1 MKNEEKNLIIILGV
15 LCITLVIIAVVIVAK
30 VYQNKIESNKQ
41 AESIKEQVSAITTDN
56 EKNTTRP
63 INTNTTTTNTNAT
76 NSNKTTTNTNTTFQ
90 NTTKENTT
98 TSNSTTSSDS
108 NKVTSSETEDS
119 EIIGKWNTQKVSDLK
134 ANETYDNLKDLYGS
148 SYLEFGSYLQLN
160 DDGTFVDAI
169 NPVTD
174 GSTSTVKQ
182 QINNYILNKILRS
195 YNKLGD
201 CYVELTYS
209 DGRTEMLQRVYY
221 DNTETPYLTFNSGDL
236 SYILK
241 K

>member
-1 MKNEEKNLIIILGV
+1 MKKTQQDQLIQIRPRLIQ
-15 LCITLVIIAVVIVAK
+15 IQQIVI
-30 VYQNKIESNKQ
+30 QS
-41 AESIKEQVSAITTDN
+41 
-56 EKNTTRP
+56 
-63 INTNTTTTNTNAT
+63 
-76 NSNKTTTNTNTTFQ
+76 TNTNTTFQ

-98 TSNSTTSSDS
+98 TSSDTTSSSS
-108 NKVTSSETEDS
+108 NAITSSETEDS

-174 GSTSTVKQ
+174 GSTSTEGK
-182 QINNYILNKILRS
+182 YKILRS

>member
-1 MKNEEKNLIIILGV
+1 MKNKEKNLIIILGV

-30 VYQNKIESNKQ
+30 DYQNKIESNKQ

-90 NTTKENTT
+90 NTT

-174 GSTSTVKQ
+174 GSTSTEGK
-182 QINNYILNKILRS
+182 YKILRS

>member
-1 MKNEEKNLIIILGV
+1 MKNKEKNLIIILGV
-15 LCITLVIIAVVIVAK
+15 LCITLVIIAVVIVSK

-63 INTNTTTTNTNAT
+63 INTNAT

-160 DDGTFVDAI
+160 ADGTFVDAI
-169 NPVTD
+169 QPVTN
-174 GSTSTVKQ
+174 GSTSTEGK
-182 QINNYILNKILRS
+182 YKILRS

>member
-1 MKNEEKNLIIILGV
+1 MKNKEKNLIIILGV
-15 LCITLVIIAVVIVAK
+15 LCITLVVIAVVIVAK

-63 INTNTTTTNTNAT
+63 INTNTTTTNTNTT
-76 NSNKTTTNTNTTFQ
+76 NS
-90 NTTKENTT
+90 NTT
-98 TSNSTTSSDS
+98 TSSDTTSSSS
-108 NKVTSSETEDS
+108 NAITSSETEDS

-174 GSTSTVKQ
+174 GSTSTEGK
-182 QINNYILNKILRS
+182 YKILRS

>member
-1 MKNEEKNLIIILGV
+1 MKNKEKNLIIILGV

-63 INTNTTTTNTNAT
+63 INTNAT

-108 NKVTSSETEDS
+108 KKVTSSETEDS
-119 EIIGKWNTQKVSDLK
+119 EIIGNWNTQKVSDLK

-169 NPVTD
+169 NPVTN
-174 GSTSTVKQ
+174 GSTSTEGK
-182 QINNYILNKILRS
+182 YKILRS

>member
-1 MKNEEKNLIIILGV
+1 MKNKEKNLIIILGV
-15 LCITLVIIAVVIVAK
+15 LCITLVVIAVVIVAK

-63 INTNTTTTNTNAT
+63 INTNTTTTNTNTT
-76 NSNKTTTNTNTTFQ
+76 NSNTTSTNT

-98 TSNSTTSSDS
+98 TSSDTTSSSS
-108 NKVTSSETEDS
+108 NAITSSETEDS

-174 GSTSTVKQ
+174 GSTSTEGK
-182 QINNYILNKILRS
+182 YKILRS

>member
-1 MKNEEKNLIIILGV
+1 MKNKEKNLIIILGI
-15 LCITLVIIAVVIVAK
+15 LCLTLVVIAVVIVAK
-30 VYQNKIESNKQ
+30 FYQNKTESKKQ
-41 AESIKEQVSAITTDN
+41 AESIKEQVSEITTDN
-56 EKNTTRP
+56 ATNTTKS
-63 INTNTTTTNTNAT
+63 INTNTTTTNTT
-76 NSNKTTTNTNTTFQ
+76 NSNTTSTNTNTTFQ

-98 TSNSTTSSDS
+98 TSSDTTSSSS
-108 NKVTSSETEDS
+108 NAITSSETEDS

-169 NPVTD
+169 QPVTN
-174 GSTSTVKQ
+174 GSTSAEGK
-182 QINNYILNKILRS
+182 YKILRS

>member
-1 MKNEEKNLIIILGV
+1 MKNKEKNLIIILGV

-63 INTNTTTTNTNAT
+63 INTNAT

-160 DDGTFVDAI
+160 ADGTFVDAI
-169 NPVTD
+169 QPVTN
-174 GSTSTVKQ
+174 GSTSTEGK
-182 QINNYILNKILRS
+182 YKILRS
-195 YNKLGD
+195 YNKLAD

>member
-1 MKNEEKNLIIILGV
+1 MKNKEKNLIIILGV

-63 INTNTTTTNTNAT
+63 INTNAT

-169 NPVTD
+169 NPVTN
-174 GSTSTVKQ
+174 GSTSTEGK
-182 QINNYILNKILRS
+182 YKILRS

>member
-1 MKNEEKNLIIILGV
+1 MKNKEKNLIIILGV

-63 INTNTTTTNTNAT
+63 INTNTTTTNTNTT
-76 NSNKTTTNTNTTFQ
+76 NSNTTSTNTNTTFQ

-98 TSNSTTSSDS
+98 TSSDTTSSSS
-108 NKVTSSETEDS
+108 NAITSSETEDS

-148 SYLEFGSYLQLN
+148 SYCFIN
-160 DDGTFVDAI
+160 DSM
-169 NPVTD
+169 
-174 GSTSTVKQ
+174 STPASFTPPNTS
-182 QINNYILNKILRS
+182 IIFPS
-195 YNKLGD
+195 AFFSFLGY
-201 CYVELTYS
+201 CVIFTITL
-209 DGRTEMLQRVYY
+209 
-221 DNTETPYLTFNSGDL
+221 
-236 SYILK
+236 
-241 K
+241 

>member
-1 MKNEEKNLIIILGV
+1 MKNKEKNLIIILGI
-15 LCITLVIIAVVIVAK
+15 LCLTLVVIAVVIVAK
-30 VYQNKIESNKQ
+30 FYQNKTESKKQ
-41 AESIKEQVSAITTDN
+41 AESIKEQVSEITTDN
-56 EKNTTRP
+56 ATNTTNTTKS
-63 INTNTTTTNTNAT
+63 INTNTTTTNTT
-76 NSNKTTTNTNTTFQ
+76 NSNTTSTNTNTTFQ

-98 TSNSTTSSDS
+98 TSSDTTSSSS
-108 NKVTSSETEDS
+108 NAITSSETEDS

-169 NPVTD
+169 QPVTN
-174 GSTSTVKQ
+174 GSTSAEGK
-182 QINNYILNKILRS
+182 YKILRS

>member
-1 MKNEEKNLIIILGV
+1 M
-15 LCITLVIIAVVIVAK
+15 VIIAVVIVAK
-30 VYQNKIESNKQ
+30 FYQNKTESNKQ
-41 AESIKEQVSAITTDN
+41 AESIKEQVSGITTDN
-56 EKNTTRP
+56 ATNTTKS
-63 INTNTTTTNTNAT
+63 INTNTTTTNTT
-76 NSNKTTTNTNTTFQ
+76 NSNTTSTNTNTIFQ

-98 TSNSTTSSDS
+98 TSSDTTSSSS
-108 NKVTSSETEDS
+108 NAITSSETEDS

-174 GSTSTVKQ
+174 GSTSTEGK
-182 QINNYILNKILRS
+182 YKILRS

-221 DNTETPYLTFNSGDL
+221 DNTGTPYLTFNSGDL

>member
-1 MKNEEKNLIIILGV
+1 MKNKEKNLIIILGV

-63 INTNTTTTNTNAT
+63 INTNAT

-160 DDGTFVDAI
+160 ADGTFVDAI
-169 NPVTD
+169 QPVTN
-174 GSTSTVKQ
+174 GSTSTEGK
-182 QINNYILNKILRS
+182 YKILRS

>member
-1 MKNEEKNLIIILGV
+1 MKNKEKNLIIILGV

-30 VYQNKIESNKQ
+30 FYQNKTESNKQ
-41 AESIKEQVSAITTDN
+41 AESIKEQVSGITTDN
-56 EKNTTRP
+56 ATNTTKS
-63 INTNTTTTNTNAT
+63 INTNTTTTNTT
-76 NSNKTTTNTNTTFQ
+76 NSNTTSTNTNTIFQ

-98 TSNSTTSSDS
+98 TSSDTTSSS
-108 NKVTSSETEDS
+108 SSAITSSETEDS
-119 EIIGKWNTQKVSDLK
+119 EIIGKWNTQEVSDLK
-134 ANETYDNLKDLYGS
+134 ANETYNNLKDLYGS
-148 SYLEFGSYLQLN
+148 SYLEFGSYLQFN
-160 DDGTFVDAI
+160 NDGTFVDAI

-174 GSTSTVKQ
+174 GSTSTEGK
-182 QINNYILNKILRS
+182 YEILRS

>member
-1 MKNEEKNLIIILGV
+1 MKNKEKNLIIILGI
-15 LCITLVIIAVVIVAK
+15 LCLTLVVIAVVIVAK
-30 VYQNKIESNKQ
+30 FYQNKTESKKQ
-41 AESIKEQVSAITTDN
+41 AESIKEQVSEITTDN
-56 EKNTTRP
+56 ATNTTKS
-63 INTNTTTTNTNAT
+63 INTNTTTTNTT
-76 NSNKTTTNTNTTFQ
+76 NSNTTSTNTNTTFQ

-98 TSNSTTSSDS
+98 TSSDTTSSSS
-108 NKVTSSETEDS
+108 NAITSSETEDS

-174 GSTSTVKQ
+174 GSTSTEGK
-182 QINNYILNKILRS
+182 YKILRS

>member
-1 MKNEEKNLIIILGV
+1 MKNKEKNLIIILGV
-15 LCITLVIIAVVIVAK
+15 LCITLVVIAVVIVAK

-63 INTNTTTTNTNAT
+63 INTNTTTTNTNTT
-76 NSNKTTTNTNTTFQ
+76 NSNTTSTNTNTTFQ
-90 NTTKENTT
+90 NTT
-98 TSNSTTSSDS
+98 TSSDTTSSSS
-108 NKVTSSETEDS
+108 NAITSSETEDS

-174 GSTSTVKQ
+174 GSTSTEGK
-182 QINNYILNKILRS
+182 YKILRS

>member
-1 MKNEEKNLIIILGV
+1 MKNKEKNLIIILGI
-15 LCITLVIIAVVIVAK
+15 LCLTLVIIAVVIVAK
-30 VYQNKIESNKQ
+30 VYQNKIKSNKQ

-90 NTTKENTT
+90 NTT

-174 GSTSTVKQ
+174 GSTSTEGK
-182 QINNYILNKILRS
+182 YKILRS

>member
-1 MKNEEKNLIIILGV
+1 MKNKEKNLIIILGV

-90 NTTKENTT
+90 NTT

-108 NKVTSSETEDS
+108 NKVISSETEES

-160 DDGTFVDAI
+160 DDGTFVNAI

-174 GSTSTVKQ
+174 GSTSTEGK
-182 QINNYILNKILRS
+182 YKILRS

>member
-90 NTTKENTT
+90 NTT

-174 GSTSTVKQ
+174 GSTSTEGK
-182 QINNYILNKILRS
+182 YKILRS